1 MRWGGVNPRR
11 IFGTKTR
18 QGRAMPSSPR
28 QIGTTRRGGTYP
40 FSPHRNGNDTA
51 RRSMPPRL
59 VLWSCVVISSI
70 PNKNNNLRRTLYTR
84 PLIVST
90 PPLHVPCCP
99 RLLGVFVLLRLCF
112 AGRVALA
119 RWVKIVSKGVTRSHQ
134 PATPAIPVKPVSRVR
149 VFWGFEL
156 PTRTRTRDDP

>member
-1 MRWGGVNPRR
+1 
-11 IFGTKTR
+11 
-18 QGRAMPSSPR
+18 MPSSPR

-112 AGRVALA
+112 AGRVALGQDCEQRRDSITPTGNA
-119 RWVKIVSKGVTRSHQ
+119 RDTRQTRVTGTGFLGVQ
-134 PATPAIPVKPVSRVR
+134 IANPYPYP
-149 VFWGFEL
+149 
-156 PTRTRTRDDP
+156 